1 MDLKVYHCEICGNIL
16 TPLYDAKVVP
26 FCCGQKMAIL
36 TANTQDAAY
45 EKHVPAVEVNG
56 NQVSIQ
62 IGSVLHP
69 SVEAH
74 YIMFII
80 LVTTKGY
87 YVRHLEPGQKPA
99 ATFALAEEKPLFAFE
114 YCNLHGLWKTEIK

>member
-69 SVEAH
+69 SVE
-74 YIMFII
+74 
-80 LVTTKGY
+80 
-87 YVRHLEPGQKPA
+87 RQKDITY
-99 ATFALAEEKPLFAFE
+99 ATL
-114 YCNLHGLWKTEIK
+114 NLDKNQLLLLH